1 MLTTLLHVALN
12 YVFVIKFEW
21 SIRGTAYAMDITQ
34 FISVIALIL
43 YTLSQKDLRESWF
56 MPTRAVF
63 KNLVPYFRLAAP
75 STLMICASW
84 WGFNFQF
91 LVASKISVTAA
102 AV

>member
-1 MLTTLLHVALN
+1 
-12 YVFVIKFEW
+12 
-21 SIRGTAYAMDITQ
+21 
-34 FISVIALIL
+34 
-43 YTLSQKDLRESWF
+43 

-102 AV
+102 AVQVIMINICSFAYQIPAGLSTAASVLVGKSIGSQQITQA